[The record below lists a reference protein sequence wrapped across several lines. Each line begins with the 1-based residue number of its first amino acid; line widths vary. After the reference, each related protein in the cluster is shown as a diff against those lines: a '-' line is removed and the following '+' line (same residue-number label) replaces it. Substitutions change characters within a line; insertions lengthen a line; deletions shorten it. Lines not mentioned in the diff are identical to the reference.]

1 MVGPRK
7 WLQLRVQSAIL
18 KRTLLQIVA
27 MALRILFVED
37 HTYSRQT
44 VSRLL
49 KHFHYDVVAA
59 PDYRT
64 ASTLLDKWQF
74 DVLLS
79 DIRLPDGDGCN
90 LVTVAKSKQP
100 LVAIALTGL
109 GTAKDEKRGLSC
121 GFDHYFVKPLEFYR
135 LRAILRGTVSRH
147 R

>member
-1 MVGPRK
+1 
-7 WLQLRVQSAIL
+7 
-18 KRTLLQIVA
+18 

-37 HTYSRQT
+37 HNHSRQT

-64 ASTLLDKWQF
+64 ASALLDKWQF

-79 DIRLPDGDGCN
+79 DISLPDGDGCN

-109 GTAKDEKRGLSC
+109 GTGKDEKRGLSC
-121 GFDHYFVKPLEFYR
+121 GFDHYFVKPLDFYQ
-135 LRAILRGTVSRH
+135 LRAILRGIVSRH

>member
-1 MVGPRK
+1 MGTDHCGVD
-7 WLQLRVQSAIL
+7 LISAD
-18 KRTLLQIVA
+18 
-27 MALRILFVED
+27 ALRFGRLWL
-37 HTYSRQT
+37 HNYSRQT

-49 KHFHYDVVAA
+49 RHFHYDVVAA

-64 ASTLLDKWQF
+64 ASALLDKWQF

-109 GTAKDEKRGLSC
+109 GIGKDESVV
-121 GFDHYFVKPLEFYR
+121 F
-135 LRAILRGTVSRH
+135 RAALITISLNR
-147 R
+147 

>member
-1 MVGPRK
+1 
-7 WLQLRVQSAIL
+7 
-18 KRTLLQIVA
+18 

-37 HTYSRQT
+37 QTHSRQT

-49 KHFHYDVVAA
+49 RHFHYDVVAA

-64 ASTLLDKWQF
+64 ASALLDKWQF

-79 DIRLPDGDGCN
+79 DIRLPDGDGWN

-109 GTAKDEKRGLSC
+109 GTGKDEKRGLSC
-121 GFDHYFVKPLEFYR
+121 GFDHYFVKPLDFYR
-135 LRAILRGTVSRH
+135 LRAILRGIVSRH
-147 R
+147 SE